1 MSLSAAN
8 LTSTANTPTQEDDPC
23 KQATPEL
30 PCANDRS
37 AAFNLQEWRQ
47 LERRRL
53 IGVRKNMAPRQ
64 RAQVTGA
71 ISQFLERLLGG
82 ATGQTISFCW
92 PFKGEPDLR
101 ELMARLSKQNNIIA
115 LPVVEERNQPLMFK
129 SWQPGEALD
138 RGVWDI
144 PVPRAGKTVLPD
156 IVLAPVVGFD
166 PCGFRLGYGGGYF
179 DRTLAAMEHNPIKY
193 GVAYTIGRIATI
205 HPQTHDIPMNAVVT
219 ESGVMWPQLQQ
230 LGMSAPSANL
240 SGLGSRNARL
250 PNRFMRRI

>member
-8 LTSTANTPTQEDDPC
+8 LTSIANAPTQEVNPC
-23 KQATPEL
+23 ELATSDL
-30 PCANDRS
+30 PCENDRS
-37 AAFNLQEWRQ
+37 PAFNLQEWRQ

-53 IGVRKNMAPRQ
+53 IGARQNLTPRQ
-64 RAQVTGA
+64 RAQFTGD
-71 ISQFLERLLGG
+71 ISQYLERLLGG

-101 ELMARLSKQNNIIA
+101 DLMARLSQRNNTIA
-115 LPVVEERNQPLMFK
+115 LPVVEQRNQPLIFK
-129 SWQPGEALD
+129 SWRPGEALE
-138 RGVWDI
+138 RGVWNI
-144 PVPRAGKTVLPD
+144 PIPRAGKTVLPD

-166 PCGFRLGYGGGYF
+166 LCGFRLGYGGGYF
-179 DRTLAAMEHNPIKY
+179 DRTLAAMAHNPIKY
-193 GVAYTIGRIATI
+193 GVGYTISKIATI

-230 LGMSAPSANL
+230 LGMSAPSAKL
-240 SGLGSRNARL
+240 SGFGSRNARL